1 VIPLASLAGYAA
13 QGIGYGFAAAA
24 QPGAFQA
31 FIISQTLQNGWRKT
45 LPAALAPLIS
55 DGPIVVLMVAILS
68 RLPEWGRTLLYIGG
82 GLFILYLARGAYVA
96 WRRYDEGTNA
106 VAGTGSKSLAKASMM
121 NLLSPGPYLFW
132 GLVAGPVLVRA
143 WSESPASGAAFL
155 AGFYTAMIATL
166 AGIILLFG
174 TARRIGPRVTRGML
188 AVSAVVLAGFGGY
201 QLWLGIAR
209 WLSPGPFLLQLT
221 I

>member
-1 VIPLASLAGYAA
+1 MPLASLAGYAA

-31 FIISQTLQNGWRKT
+31 FIISQTLKNGWRKT

-55 DGPIVVLMVAILS
+55 DGPIVVLMVVILS

-82 GLFILYLARGAYVA
+82 ALFILYLARGAYVA
-96 WRRYDEGTNA
+96 WRRFDEGTNA
-106 VAGTGSKSLAKASMM
+106 VAGAGIGSLLKAATM
-121 NLLSPGPYLFW
+121 NLLSPGPYLYW

-143 WSESPASGAAFL
+143 WSESPASGVTFL
-155 AGFYTAMIATL
+155 AGFYIAMMATL
-166 AGIILLFG
+166 SGIILLFG
-174 TARRIGPRVTRGML
+174 TARKIGPRVTRAML
-188 AVSAVVLAGFGGY
+188 GISAVVLAGFGVY
-201 QLWLGIAR
+201 QLWLGISR
-209 WLSPGPFLLQLT
+209 WLRPGGFFLQLT